1 MKHLLTLLFL
11 FAAGRSLYAQDL
23 PAAKNIVRQL
33 TSKPMWGRGYTN
45 QGMAKAADFIISEF
59 RSFGLKPMDGKD
71 FKQVFS
77 FPVNT
82 FPGKMHVSVDG
93 NKLIPGKDFIVM
105 PESTGKKTMGSLRQM
120 DSVTFA
126 DPGQRLMV
134 QLKDKLTWSVAQ
146 QQEDYTGVQIDKKS
160 ILGAPKNI
168 EMNIEN
174 SFVAQFSTANIC
186 AIVKGS
192 KIPDSIIVISAH
204 YDHLG
209 GMGSE
214 TYFPG
219 ANDNASGIAF
229 LLSLAKY
236 YAAHPQAYSIAFIC
250 FTGEEA
256 GLVGSKYFTEHPL
269 IPLEQIRFLI
279 NVDMVGTGEGGIT
292 VVNATLHA
300 KEFALL
306 NKINDDNK
314 YLSKINPR
322 GKAAN
327 SDHYFFTEKG
337 VPAFFI
343 YTMGGISAYHDVFD
357 VAATLPFTEYNDLFK
372 LFVAFNKELMK

>member
-1 MKHLLTLLFL
+1 MKHLLFLLLLF
-11 FAAGRSLYAQDL
+11 AGSFLKAQDL
-23 PAAKNIVRQL
+23 PAAKKIVQQL

-59 RSFGLKPMDGKD
+59 KSYGLKPVEGKD
-71 FKQVFS
+71 FKQSFS

-82 FPGKMHVSVDG
+82 FSGKMEVSLNG
-93 NKLIPGKDFIVM
+93 NRLIPGKDFIVM
-105 PESTGKKTMGSLRQM
+105 PESTGKKTKGTLQQA
-120 DSVTFA
+120 DSVTFV
-126 DPGQRLMV
+126 DPGQRLMI
-134 QLKDKLTWSVAQ
+134 QIKDKLTWSVAQ
-146 QQEDYTGVQIDKKS
+146 QQEDYTGIQIDRKAVKTT
-160 ILGAPKNI
+160 PQNI
-168 EMNIEN
+168 ELNIEN
-174 SFVAQFSTANIC
+174 NYVAQFSATNIC
-186 AIVKGS
+186 ALVKGT
-192 KIPDSIIVISAH
+192 KKPDSILVISAH

-209 GMGSE
+209 GMGNE
-214 TYFPG
+214 IYFPG

-229 LLSLAKY
+229 LLTLAKY
-236 YAAHPQAYSIAFIC
+236 YAAHPQPYSIAFIC
-250 FTGEEA
+250 FAAEEA
-256 GLVGSKYFTEHPL
+256 GLLGSKYFTEHPL

-279 NVDMVGTGEGGIT
+279 NVDMVGTGETGIT

-306 NKINDDNK
+306 NKVNDDHK

-343 YTMGGISAYHDVFD
+343 YTQG
-357 VAATLPFTEYNDLFK
+357 E
-372 LFVAFNKELMK
+372 

>member
-1 MKHLLTLLFL
+1 MKHLLILLFL
-11 FAAGRSLYAQDL
+11 FASRSLHAQDL
-23 PAAKNIVRQL
+23 SAAKNIVRQL

-45 QGMAKAADFIISEF
+45 EGMTKAADFIVSEF
-59 RSFGLKPMDGKD
+59 RSYGLKPMDGRD
-71 FKQVFS
+71 FKQIFS

-82 FPGKMHVSVDG
+82 FPGKMEVNLNG
-93 NKLIPGKDFIVM
+93 KKLIPGKDFIVM
-105 PESTGKKTMGSLRQM
+105 PESTGTKTKGNLQQA
-120 DSVTFA
+120 DSVTFVN
-126 DPGQRLMV
+126 PGQRLMV
-134 QLKDKLTWSVAQ
+134 QLKDKLTWSVTR
-146 QQEDYTGVQIDKKS
+146 QQEDYTGIQIDRKAVKS
-160 ILGAPKNI
+160 TPENI
-168 EMNIEN
+168 ELNIEN
-174 SFVAQFSTANIC
+174 SFTEQFSAANIC
-186 AIVKGS
+186 AMVKGT
-192 KIPDSIIVISAH
+192 KKPDSILVISAH

-209 GMGSE
+209 GMGAD

-236 YAAHPQAYSIAFIC
+236 YAAHPQLYSIAFIC
-250 FTGEEA
+250 FAAEEA
-256 GLVGSKYFTEHPL
+256 GLIGSKYFTAHPL

-292 VVNATLHA
+292 VVNATLHT

-306 NKINDDNK
+306 NRINDDNK
-314 YLSKINPR
+314 YLTKINPR

-343 YTMGGISAYHDVFD
+343 YTLGGISAYHDVFD
-357 VAATLPFTEYNDLFK
+357 VAATLPFTEYDDLFK
-372 LFVAFNKELMK
+372 LFVAFNEEIIK